1 MAADRFAGLG
11 LVTTIALAWAGWA
24 AAAAPA
30 PTAAPPVEKKT
41 VRAALAKAAPTHWW
55 HDGTARRPLTL
66 DASLEA
72 DFSPAVGKAAGTLR
86 PAGSAT
92 KSAAPFVSPVLRDA
106 SGRARALPG
115 GVLVVLASPVGEDAA
130 RALIV
135 RAGAIPVRRLTDRLW
150 LLEGPTGLG
159 SLELAN
165 RLQASGLFESAQP
178 NWWIARTL
186 K

>member
-1 MAADRFAGLG
+1 MAADRFAGLVLG
-11 LVTTIALAWAGWA
+11 SALALAWAGWA
-24 AAAAPA
+24 VAAAPA
-30 PTAAPPVEKKT
+30 PTAAPALDKRT
-41 VRAALAKAAPTHWW
+41 ARAAQTKGAPTHWW
-55 HDGTARRPLTL
+55 HDGAARRALTL

-72 DFSPAVGKAAGTLR
+72 DFSPALGKPAGTLR

-115 GVLVVLASPVGEDAA
+115 GVLVVLASPVGDDAA

-165 RLQASGLFESAQP
+165 RLQASGVFESAQP